1 MIELLLAQADKAPSG
16 GVTTAALVLTA
27 ITTVCASTITPI
39 VLGLINA
46 RKANKQ
52 MKQEVAAAELD
63 AAAKLW
69 QRIDELEEKIRE
81 LGEENI
87 ELRKRIAAA
96 INHTPQNKDGQ

>member
-1 MIELLLAQADKAPSG
+1 
-16 GVTTAALVLTA
+16 
-27 ITTVCASTITPI
+27 
-39 VLGLINA
+39 
-46 RKANKQ
+46 

-96 INHTPQNKDGQ
+96 INHTPQNKDGQQPKHFPAQVN